1 MEVLG
6 IVQDAS
12 MFRNHIKDTW
22 KLNHLKRESMNMI
35 NRISA
40 LASKLLSKIGIDGMA
55 HIIVCQNLIMW
66 LSKFFGIVPLW
77 LAIIITVVIFVLKE
91 VYDKYCKKT
100 EFSIKDII
108 CDCVGLALGVLT
120 LIL

>member
-1 MEVLG
+1 
-6 IVQDAS
+6 
-12 MFRNHIKDTW
+12 
-22 KLNHLKRESMNMI
+22 MNWV
-35 NRISA
+35 NRFET

-55 HIIVCQNLIMW
+55 HIIVCQNLVMW
-66 LSKFFGIVPLW
+66 LSKFFGIMPLW
-77 LAIIITVVIFVLKE
+77 EAVIITVVIFILKE

-108 CDCVGLALGVLT
+108 CDCLGLALGVLI

>member
-1 MEVLG
+1 
-6 IVQDAS
+6 
-12 MFRNHIKDTW
+12 
-22 KLNHLKRESMNMI
+22 MI
-35 NRISA
+35 NKISS

-55 HIIVCQNLIMW
+55 HIIVCQNLVMW
-66 LSKFFGIVPLW
+66 LSKYMHLW
-77 LAIIITVVIFVLKE
+77 SAIIITVVIFILKE

-100 EFSIKDII
+100 EFSIKDIL

>member
-1 MEVLG
+1 
-6 IVQDAS
+6 
-12 MFRNHIKDTW
+12 
-22 KLNHLKRESMNMI
+22 MNMI
-35 NRISA
+35 NRIET
-40 LASKLLSKIGIDGMA
+40 LISKSLSKIGIDGMA
-55 HIIVCQNLIMW
+55 HIIVCQNLVMW
-66 LSKFFGIVPLW
+66 LSKYMPLW
-77 LAIIITVVIFVLKE
+77 SAIIITVVIFILKE

>member
-1 MEVLG
+1 
-6 IVQDAS
+6 
-12 MFRNHIKDTW
+12 
-22 KLNHLKRESMNMI
+22 MNWV
-35 NRISA
+35 NRIET
-40 LASKLLSKIGIDGMA
+40 LISKPLSMIGLDGMA
-55 HIIVCQNLIMW
+55 HIIVCQNLVMW
-66 LSKFFGIVPLW
+66 LSKFTPLW
-77 LAIIITVVIFVLKE
+77 LAIIITIAIFILKE

>member
-1 MEVLG
+1 
-6 IVQDAS
+6 
-12 MFRNHIKDTW
+12 
-22 KLNHLKRESMNMI
+22 MNWV
-35 NRISA
+35 NRIET
-40 LASKLLSKIGIDGMA
+40 LISKSLSMIGLDGMA
-55 HIIVCQNLIMW
+55 HIIVCQNLVMW
-66 LSKFFGIVPLW
+66 LSKFTPLW
-77 LAIIITVVIFVLKE
+77 LAIIITIAIFILKE

>member
-1 MEVLG
+1 
-6 IVQDAS
+6 
-12 MFRNHIKDTW
+12 
-22 KLNHLKRESMNMI
+22 MNMI
-35 NRISA
+35 NKISA

-55 HIIVCQNLIMW
+55 HIIVCQNLAMW
-66 LSKFFGIVPLW
+66 LSKYTPLW

>member
-1 MEVLG
+1 
-6 IVQDAS
+6 
-12 MFRNHIKDTW
+12 
-22 KLNHLKRESMNMI
+22 MNQI
-35 NRISA
+35 NKISA

-55 HIIVCQNLIMW
+55 HIIVCQNLVMW
-66 LSKFFGIVPLW
+66 LSKLMPLW

>member
-1 MEVLG
+1 
-6 IVQDAS
+6 
-12 MFRNHIKDTW
+12 
-22 KLNHLKRESMNMI
+22 MNQI
-35 NRISA
+35 NKIST

-55 HIIVCQNLIMW
+55 HIIVCQNLVMW
-66 LSKFFGIVPLW
+66 LSKYMPLW
-77 LAIIITVVIFVLKE
+77 LAIIITVVIFILKE

>member
-1 MEVLG
+1 
-6 IVQDAS
+6 
-12 MFRNHIKDTW
+12 
-22 KLNHLKRESMNMI
+22 MNWV
-35 NRISA
+35 NRIEILS
-40 LASKLLSKIGIDGMA
+40 SNSLSKIGLDGLA
-55 HIIVCQNLIMW
+55 HTIVCQNLIIW

-77 LAIIITVVIFVLKE
+77 EAIIITIAIFILKE
-91 VYDKYCKKT
+91 IYDKYCKKT

>member
-1 MEVLG
+1 
-6 IVQDAS
+6 
-12 MFRNHIKDTW
+12 
-22 KLNHLKRESMNMI
+22 MNMI
-35 NRISA
+35 NKISS
-40 LASKLLSKIGIDGMA
+40 LAGKLLSKIGIDGMA
-55 HIIVCQNLIMW
+55 HIIVCQNLVMW
-66 LSKFFGIVPLW
+66 LFKLMPLW
-77 LAIIITVVIFVLKE
+77 EAVIITVVIFILKE